1 MGLTDIS
8 LTMYNLPREL
18 SARLEY
24 LQRVSEEIL
33 RKVAQA

>member
-8 LTMYNLPREL
+8 FTMYNLPRDL

-24 LQRVSEEIL
+24 LGRVAEEIV
-33 RKVAQA
+33 RKVA